1 MNEFEMGFNAVLK
14 IKACAKPVL
23 LKKIQ
28 SCKTNLVGNDHPLHE
43 YNAQSPCL
51 HPKVIELD
59 QVI

>member
-1 MNEFEMGFNAVLK
+1 MGFNAVLK

-28 SCKTNLVGNDHPLHE
+28 SCKTNLIGNDHPLHE

-51 HPKVIELD
+51 YPKIIELD